1 MAGDGNGTGF
11 PKLNETNYADWS
23 MLMEAVLV
31 RKQLWEVV
39 NGERERP
46 MGSENSTAVRS
57 FVRKQAEARAEIV
70 LHVETSQLP
79 YVQKVDPA
87 QIWENLRTI
96 HHAHGFTSRLTLCR
110 KFLGLTKRDEQPMQN
125 WIAEVQHAA
134 CRLQE
139 TNVEVP
145 DEDFILV
152 ETQGLPVSYD
162 NLVVSLDAS
171 PPEMLIV
178 DHAIRRLLNE
188 EVRQIGHK
196 SVEVKTEAFSAYTA
210 QKQTPIEHITC
221 FNCQKKGHYRAQCPD
236 LPKEHAGVVVNADE
250 DGVW

>member
-1 MAGDGNGTGF
+1 
-11 PKLNETNYADWS
+11 

-46 MGSENSTAVRS
+46 MGSENSAAVRS

-70 LHVETSQLP
+70 LHVETPQLP
-79 YVQKVDPA
+79 HVQKVDLA
-87 QIWENLRTI
+87 QIWENLRMI
-96 HHAHGFTSRLTLCR
+96 HHARRFASRLTLCR
-110 KFLGLTKRDEQPMQN
+110 KFLGLPKRDEQPMQN
-125 WIAEVQHAA
+125 WIAEVRHAA
-134 CRLQE
+134 FRLQE
-139 TNVEVP
+139 TNVKVP

-171 PPEMLIV
+171 PPEMLTV
-178 DHAIRRLLNE
+178 DHAVRRLLNE

-210 QKQTPIEHITC
+210 RKRTPIEHITC
-221 FNCQKKGHYRAQCPD
+221 FKK
-236 LPKEHAGVVVNADE
+236 
-250 DGVW
+250 